1 MNFKRY
7 FVSGLLAIVPLGITW
22 WLLSFL
28 FAQLVSF
35 GRPLVH
41 FVARH
46 IDEVLPA
53 LGKLLLQPWVNNLLA
68 ALLVLVAI
76 YLLGWGANRV
86 VGRQLFA
93 ALDQLAERLPLVK
106 SIYGSV
112 KRLVDVLQT
121 KPGDLRRVVLIDFPH
136 REMKTVGFVT
146 RTMADAQSGRQLAV
160 VYVPTTPNPTSG
172 YLEVVPV
179 ESLVSTDWSM
189 EEAMNFIIS
198 GGAIAPE
205 RISIEGDSTPGG

>member
-1 MNFKRY
+1 MNFRRY
-7 FVSGLLAIVPLGITW
+7 FISGLLAIVPLGITW
-22 WLLSFL
+22 WLLSF
-28 FAQLVSF
+28 FYAQLVRF
-35 GRPLVH
+35 GLPLVQYLS
-41 FVARH
+41 RH
-46 IDEVLPA
+46 IGQASPA
-53 LGKLLLQPWVNNLLA
+53 LAQLLLQPWVNNLIA

-86 VGRQLFA
+86 LGRQILA
-93 ALDQLAERLPLVK
+93 AIDHLAERLPVVK

-112 KRLVDVLQT
+112 KRLIDVLQT
-121 KPGDLRRVVLIDFPH
+121 KPGELQRVVLVDFPH

-146 RTMADAQSGRQLAV
+146 RTMTDEVSGRELAV

-179 ESLVSTDWSM
+179 EKLVPTDWSM

-205 RISIEGDSTPGG
+205 SILFDRPEGKG